1 MAALRSH
8 IEAESRVWVAE
19 FVAGR
24 QAFLRS
30 RKIAA
35 SGTLLDSFAYEINS
49 ALEGQLKTALQIE
62 FEEHGRFIDMRR
74 LNVPGGGGDYIA
86 ALEDWIVRKGLEQK
100 FLRAF
105 MAKRRLKKVPPN
117 VLNQMAWGIA
127 VRRSNRYRRRQWWNK
142 PKSAAI
148 TDLYNRVAAG
158 LPDIVAEEIKKGFA
172 KTP

>member
-1 MAALRSH
+1 MS
-8 IEAESRVWVAE
+8 
-19 FVAGR
+19 
-24 QAFLRS
+24 
-30 RKIAA
+30 
-35 SGTLLDSFAYEINS
+35 DSAD
-49 ALEGQLKTALQIE
+49 
-62 FEEHGRFIDMRR
+62 IDAK
-74 LNVPGGGGDYIA
+74 IA

-100 FLRAF
+100 FLRSF

-117 VLNQMAWGIA
+117 VLNQIAWGIA

-172 KTP
+172 KT